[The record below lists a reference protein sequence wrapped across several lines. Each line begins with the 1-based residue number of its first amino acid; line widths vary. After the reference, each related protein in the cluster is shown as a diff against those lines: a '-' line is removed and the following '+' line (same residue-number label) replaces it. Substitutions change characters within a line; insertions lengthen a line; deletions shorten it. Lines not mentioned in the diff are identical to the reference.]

1 LTHHHDDHA
10 GFLGP
15 LTRDNDLTV
24 IAHRGAE
31 ALLAGGANDKSHGGG
46 FVTRRMN
53 LLARIKMR
61 LDPNWTLTFPPFLL
75 RPNDIRVDSDDDELL
90 RSFGIPGR
98 VLTTPGH
105 TVDSLSVS
113 LNDGS
118 AFCGDAAANVF
129 RVAGTRHC
137 TVFMTDMDAAY
148 DSWRKLIAAGARTIY
163 PAHGRPFDVQLLR
176 RDLDAHSTAELVR
189 FF

>member
-129 RVAGTRHC
+129 PRGRH
-137 TVFMTDMDAAY
+137 
-148 DSWRKLIAAGARTIY
+148 
-163 PAHGRPFDVQLLR
+163 PALHCLHD
-176 RDLDAHSTAELVR
+176 
-189 FF
+189 